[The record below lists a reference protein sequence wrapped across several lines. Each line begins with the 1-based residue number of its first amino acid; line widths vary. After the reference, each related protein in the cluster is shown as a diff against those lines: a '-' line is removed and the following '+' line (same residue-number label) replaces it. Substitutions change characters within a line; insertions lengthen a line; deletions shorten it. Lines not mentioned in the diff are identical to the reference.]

1 MKNKTLLFFLPILFF
16 ITNCEKYGKHE
27 WENPTIIGINKL
39 PPRAHF
45 TSYESELLAIKN
57 DPSRWKNYIS

>member
-39 PPRAHF
+39 PPEHTLPHMNQNYWQLRM
-45 TSYESELLAIKN
+45 TLA
-57 DPSRWKNYIS
+57 DPRTIFH